1 MCVYKY
7 MLIFIL
13 LSDLLKESLLEV
25 EGKYRKAMVS
35 NAQLDN
41 EKTNL
46 IYEVDTLK
54 ESLME
59 LEEMLSETRRE
70 LEEKSKVCTYF
81 FTSQQFY
88 NTPNNDNKSYL
99 KW

>member
-1 MCVYKY
+1 MRVYKY

-54 ESLME
+54 DSLME

-81 FTSQQFY
+81 FLQVNSFTIH
-88 NTPNNDNKSYL
+88 
-99 KW
+99 

>member
-1 MCVYKY
+1 M
-7 MLIFIL
+7 
-13 LSDLLKESLLEV
+13 LSDLLKDSLLEV

-41 EKTNL
+41 EKSNM

-54 ESLME
+54 DSLME

-70 LEEKSKVCTYF
+70 LEEKSKVCTYS
-81 FTSQQFY
+81 FTSQQLISKHQTMPINQITVTFFMF
-88 NTPNNDNKSYL
+88 
-99 KW
+99 